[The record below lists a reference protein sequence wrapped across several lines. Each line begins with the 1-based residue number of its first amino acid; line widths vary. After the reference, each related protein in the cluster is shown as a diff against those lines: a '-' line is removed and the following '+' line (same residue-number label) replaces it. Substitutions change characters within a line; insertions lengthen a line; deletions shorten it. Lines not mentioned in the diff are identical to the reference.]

1 MKKELIAAALM
12 GMAFL
17 SGCATSKHQ
26 ELTREEWLATTT
38 RTYEGIDREKIT
50 NVYIK
55 DVGDVISSTMVFD
68 VDGNIVLSSLFD
80 DYLENDCLIKFID
93 YNWIGDE
100 NGN

>member
-38 RTYEGIDREKIT
+38 RTYEGIDREKI
-50 NVYIK
+50 IK
-55 DVGDVISSTMVFD
+55 AAERLFRLADGDDFRIAHYEEGLICPRI
-68 VDGNIVLSSLFD
+68 DGHLLM
-80 DYLENDCLIKFID
+80 
-93 YNWIGDE
+93 
-100 NGN
+100 